1 MSYLQVEVAQQT
13 LPELRE
19 QAAAAAAKLQPAQV
33 QERQLGQS
41 FAQQAPRLLQV
52 AQAVVQPVRYQIL
65 LLLFYFEQP
74 KNGRLILFFRFL

>member
-1 MSYLQVEVAQQT
+1 LQVKVAQQT

-52 AQAVVQPVRYQIL
+52 AQAVVQPVRYNHNQQ
-65 LLLFYFEQP
+65 YFASFALHIKQP
-74 KNGRLILFFRFL
+74 KMGD

>member
-1 MSYLQVEVAQQT
+1 LQVKVAQQT

-52 AQAVVQPVRYQIL
+52 AQAVVQPVRYNHNQQ
-65 LLLFYFEQP
+65 YFASFALHFKQP
-74 KNGRLILFFRFL
+74 KMGD